1 MNDQQ
6 AERMLALLGSIAGSL
21 ATIERSLLPEAPN
34 YKRPIA
40 DFADF
45 DWDSIGAR
53 VVKTDAYG
61 VAQVEHNDQVYTRR
75 APENKFGEAIWFS
88 RPDGKDADGN
98 NRYVR
103 LITFRKFGEAEPIS
117 RKAEALVQQ
126 QRPAPAAQDARQGP
140 QAGTGTPQEPQTH
153 KQAGAQQPA
162 PSAAQSSAD
171 DDFAALVSATQ
182 RPRPPETVQALILA
196 RAKKQPKPQNDDGK
210 DRMRMWTALSNL
222 CGNRQEHIRTVLGYF
237 YGPEVSTKALTEGQC
252 KAITEWVNAVKQ
264 PDGSYVPD
272 LHTVT
277 EYKAILAQVQPEL
290 LAQ

>member
-6 AERMLALLGSIAGSL
+6 AERLLALLGSIAGSL

-40 DFADF
+40 DFAGF
-45 DWDSIGAR
+45 DWETIGAR

-103 LITFRKFGEAEPIS
+103 LITFRTFGEAEPIS
-117 RKAEALVQQ
+117 RKAEALVQAA
-126 QRPAPAAQDARQGP
+126 PKPAAQDARQTAPAGP
-140 QAGTGTPQEPQTH
+140 GGSDA
-153 KQAGAQQPA
+153 
-162 PSAAQSSAD
+162 
-171 DDFAALVSATQ
+171 DFAALVSASQ
-182 RPRPPETVQALILA
+182 RPRAPETVKALILA
-196 RAKKQPKPQNDDGK
+196 RAKKQPQPQNDEGK
-210 DRMRMWTALSNL
+210 DRLRMWTALSNL
-222 CGNRQEHIRTVLGYF
+222 CGNRQEHVRAVLGYF
-237 YGPEVSTKALTEGQC
+237 YGPEVSTKTLTAGQC
-252 KAITEWVNAVKQ
+252 KAITEWVDAVKQ
-264 PDGSYVPD
+264 PDGSYVPH